1 MKIEV
6 RINGVRTPAL
16 AVDGLFTAS
25 TTAPVISGQH
35 AMTWSID
42 CMPEQ
47 GIDLTSPTDA
57 VKWILVDSVGPQVVE
72 FTSPRTNSELEVGE
86 HNVRVVISENFG
98 IDSNSVELFWWVTA
112 IGQSDTITSGSTP
125 LELDG
130 EMDTGLRLEFT
141 GTIDLSSIERQF
153 FKKN

>member
-1 MKIEV
+1 
-6 RINGVRTPAL
+6 
-16 AVDGLFTAS
+16 
-25 TTAPVISGQH
+25 
-35 AMTWSID
+35 
-42 CMPEQ
+42 MPEQ

-72 FTSPRTNSELEVGE
+72 FTSPRINSELVVGE

-112 IGQSDTITSGSTP
+112 IGQSVTITSGSTP

-153 FKKN
+153 LQENWL